1 MMLIAV
7 SGIDC
12 SGKSTQI
19 SWLLKL
25 IQQTQYVSILWY
37 RPGYSQELDGV
48 RRFLRR
54 ISPGAIPAPGQ
65 SSRRDEVFGR
75 RWVRQL
81 WLVMAVVDIVIQ
93 YGVKLRIRLLRGQW
107 IICDRYLEDGL
118 IDLAL
123 KFPTQ
128 FRKNGWTSRWLRR
141 LCPVPDHLFLLMI
154 SEDDQSRRLTEK
166 NEPFSDQPE
175 TRIRRREAYR
185 QLAASGRMTVIDA
198 NRPVEAVFDDI
209 RAHLG
214 MASPAEGNDGA
225 CR

>member
-1 MMLIAV
+1 MLISL

-19 SWLLKL
+19 E
-25 IQQTQYVSILWY
+25 ILQEIIYHTHISSVFWH
-37 RPGYSQELDGV
+37 RPGYSRELDWI
-48 RRFLRR
+48 RRLMRVAAPQ
-54 ISPGAIPAPGQ
+54 SIPDPGQ
-65 SSRRDEVFGR
+65 SARRDEVFGR

-81 WLVMAVVDIVIQ
+81 WLAMAVADIVVQ

-141 LCPVPDHLFLLMI
+141 LCPVPDHSFLLMI
-154 SEDDQSRRLTEK
+154 SEDEQNRRLTEK
-166 NEPFSDQPE
+166 NEPFSDPSE

-185 QLAASGRMTVIDA
+185 ELAASGRMTVIDA

-209 RAHLG
+209 RARLG
-214 MASPAEGNDGA
+214 MATPAEGNDGA